1 MGITEE
7 IVERSKKTEH
17 GFRDLQRI
25 ADGLVTS
32 GDAAFAK
39 GIALELL
46 RSDVH
51 QARCV
56 GTFVLGGLA
65 ALDADALLALR
76 QHVS

>member
-17 GFRDLQRI
+17 GFRDLQSI

-39 GIALELL
+39 TLIEESGEPMPELTYQFPI
-46 RSDVH
+46 SP
-51 QARCV
+51 ANEK
-56 GTFVLGGLA
+56 A
-65 ALDADALLALR
+65 AASIKASSSTPGA
-76 QHVS
+76 